1 MGTGL
6 GVVGLQFSGQ
16 ISLEKVQQAA
26 KELGSKFPLLLA
38 RVVGQGKAGGP
49 LELHL
54 CRDPKPITVATRSID
69 DVAAWEAAAPL
80 DNDPSSLELKEDSDV
95 AKKDQ
100 GSDVYADARAPAD
113 SGKGEGSTSA
123 AEAVFEKF
131 SAANVADERGE
142 EHDEEEDAFEDAE
155 DGDGDGDGG
164 DGDGDGGDGDGDG
177 DGGDGDGGGGGGNG
191 DNGGGEFLEASAT
204 EGSGGIK
211 VTGKFKGVEKAED
224 LHRIVEMELNQPITA
239 AHGKA
244 PADALQIHVYHLPR
258 ATCLALRCH
267 RAVLDR
273 PAVRQLAMALVSALH
288 RSQPAVT
295 ADSPEHSE
303 AVSLPP
309 PLSSL
314 TPKPPET
321 RSYLT
326 KSLSQAYDALGYVRN
341 AMASSHAPF
350 QPGRADFRTNRFR
363 SSFACLRFSKQETE
377 RLLAAL
383 ASRSCSLF
391 SLECAAA
398 LKAVADAKQLGSRT
412 ETFNVTSIM
421 NCRPLLDPPL
431 APDAMG
437 VFTSGLPLKQ
447 PANQDLPLWDVARTV
462 DADLAASVGQKKQF
476 TDMPVLELLFS
487 TAMRTPTFSPECSLR
502 TSFMSAITESP
513 FPMDWPA
520 NEEEGHADGASGGG
534 DEGLVPQLEGFVGPI
549 FATHGVG
556 PSISVGDAICD
567 GELHVYINFVSPLF
581 SLDFIAG
588 FHNAGPVQP
597 IIRFCS
603 PRQHRPS
610 RPPLGFPFWSLK
622 NRNEPLVWSAMA
634 SIAAASASLSS
645 LQIASKATVRARSIA
660 TELSCARGFG
670 CESVHVS
677 ACGSEFARGDALLGG
692 CAQEIEQNSSVVVMA
707 VPKKGTSRTKTK
719 IRRAVWKAQARGEAL
734 KALSLAKSVLT
745 GRSKSFIY
753 VQNEKKSADEEGTDE
768 AASEKNRKKRGHVS
782 AGHGRIGKHRK
793 HPGGRGNA
801 GGMHHHRIMM
811 DKYHPGYFGKVG
823 MRYFHKSMNKFHCPH
838 INLNELWSLIPADVK
853 EKASGAGSAPVLDVT
868 KFGFFKVLG
877 AGELPPQ
884 PLILT
889 ARRQAVFCRQLIL
902 AGSG

>member
-16 ISLEKVQQAA
+16 LSLEKVEQAA

-38 RVVGQGKAGGP
+38 RVVGQGKTGGP

-54 CRDPKPITVATRSID
+54 CRDPKPITVASRSID

-80 DNDPSSLELKEDSDV
+80 DNDPSSLELKEESDV

-100 GSDVYADARAPAD
+100 GSDVHADARAPAD
-113 SGKGEGSTSA
+113 SGKGDGSTSA
-123 AEAVFEKF
+123 TESVTEKF

-142 EHDEEEDAFEDAE
+142 EEEDAFEDAE

-164 DGDGDGGDGDGDG
+164 DGDDGDGDG
-177 DGGDGDGGGGGGNG
+177 DG

-204 EGSGGIK
+204 EGSGGIE
-211 VTGKFKGVEKAED
+211 VIGKFKGAEKAED
-224 LHRIVEMELNQPITA
+224 LHRIVEMELNQPIIA
-239 AHGKA
+239 AHGEA

-258 ATCLALRCH
+258 ATCLTLRCH

-295 ADSPEHSE
+295 ADSPKDLET
-303 AVSLPP
+303 VSLPP

-321 RSYLT
+321 RSYLS

-341 AMASSHAPF
+341 AMASSQAPF
-350 QPGRADFRTNRFR
+350 QPGRADFRTNQFR
-363 SSFACLRFSKQETE
+363 STFSCLRFDKQETE

-431 APDAMG
+431 PPDAMG

-447 PANQDLPLWDVARTV
+447 PANQELPLWDVARAV
-462 DADLAASVGQKKQF
+462 DADLAAAVGQKKQF

-487 TAMRTPTFSPECSLR
+487 TAMKTPTFSPECSLR

-520 NEEEGHADGASGGG
+520 NEEGHVDGASGGG
-534 DEGLVPQLEGFVGPI
+534 DEGLAPQVEGFVGPI

-567 GELHVYINFVSPLF
+567 GKLHVYINFVSPLF
-581 SLDFIAG
+581 SHDFIAG
-588 FHNAGPVQP
+588 FVKLFKQY
-597 IIRFCS
+597 F
-603 PRQHRPS
+603 
-610 RPPLGFPFWSLK
+610 
-622 NRNEPLVWSAMA
+622 EEAM
-634 SIAAASASLSS
+634 
-645 LQIASKATVRARSIA
+645 R
-660 TELSCARGFG
+660 
-670 CESVHVS
+670 
-677 ACGSEFARGDALLGG
+677 
-692 CAQEIEQNSSVVVMA
+692 
-707 VPKKGTSRTKTK
+707 
-719 IRRAVWKAQARGEAL
+719 
-734 KALSLAKSVLT
+734 
-745 GRSKSFIY
+745 
-753 VQNEKKSADEEGTDE
+753 
-768 AASEKNRKKRGHVS
+768 
-782 AGHGRIGKHRK
+782 
-793 HPGGRGNA
+793 
-801 GGMHHHRIMM
+801 
-811 DKYHPGYFGKVG
+811 
-823 MRYFHKSMNKFHCPH
+823 
-838 INLNELWSLIPADVK
+838 
-853 EKASGAGSAPVLDVT
+853 
-868 KFGFFKVLG
+868 
-877 AGELPPQ
+877 
-884 PLILT
+884 
-889 ARRQAVFCRQLIL
+889 
-902 AGSG
+902 